1 MGATIIAFGALT
13 RAAPPNRQKRAA
25 MKILLIANKKNP
37 KTLDGLFQVRA
48 YLDSQGIECVDLDVS
63 AIPDSAFPY
72 SGMSCTVIDPSLA
85 DQVDMVITLG
95 GDGTILHGSRI
106 AAVLGAPIMGINYGH
121 LGFLANSADN
131 GVISLVADALAGDIV
146 PESRMNLRVRVE
158 CEGDEEELPEEPR
171 EFYVLN
177 EIVVARGARGHIVDF
192 DFSISGDHIAHM
204 RGDGLIV
211 ATATGSTAYALS
223 AGGPL
228 VGPLHRGMIVV
239 PLVPHT
245 LTTRAIVTE
254 HHDVVE
260 MNLEPGSAST
270 REVSLFADGDA
281 LPFSRPVLN
290 VIVSVGDKPS
300 VLLSRHDKSFY
311 QQISGTFF
319 K

>member
-1 MGATIIAFGALT
+1 
-13 RAAPPNRQKRAA
+13 

-37 KTLDGLFQVRA
+37 KTLDGMFQLMA
-48 YLDSQGIECVDLDVS
+48 YLDSQGIECVNLDVS
-63 AIPDSAFPY
+63 DIPSSAFPY
-72 SGMSCTVIDPSLA
+72 SGMPSSTIDPAL
-85 DQVDMVITLG
+85 DGEVDMVITLG

-106 AAVLGAPIMGINYGH
+106 AAVLNAPIMGINYGH
-121 LGFLANSADN
+121 LGFLANSAEN
-131 GVISLVADALAGDIV
+131 GVISLVADALAGEII
-146 PESRMNLRVRVE
+146 PENRMNLHVCVE
-158 CEGDEEELPEEPR
+158 CEGDDEEPPEEPR

-177 EIVVARGARGHIVDF
+177 EIAIARGALGHIVDF

-245 LTTRAIVTE
+245 LNTRAIVTE

-260 MNLEPGSAST
+260 MSLKAGSAST

-290 VIVSVGDKPS
+290 VVITVGDRPS
-300 VLLSRHDKSFY
+300 ILLNRHEKSFY
-311 QQISGTFF
+311 RQIAATFF
-319 K
+319 S

>member
-1 MGATIIAFGALT
+1 
-13 RAAPPNRQKRAA
+13 
-25 MKILLIANKKNP
+25 MKILLISNKKNS
-37 KTLDGLFQVRA
+37 KSLDGLFQLMA
-48 YLDSQGIECVDLDVS
+48 YLDTQGIEYVDLDVS

-72 SGMSCTVIDPSLA
+72 SGMSCAAIDPALSG
-85 DQVDMVITLG
+85 QVDMVITLG

-121 LGFLANSADN
+121 LGFLANSAEN
-131 GVISLVADALAGDIV
+131 GVIALVADALAGEII
-146 PESRMNLRVRVE
+146 PENRMNLHIQVE
-158 CEGDEEELPEEPR
+158 CEGDDAEPPEEPR
-171 EFYVLN
+171 EFYALN
-177 EIVVARGARGHIVDF
+177 EIVIARGAQGHIVDF

-245 LTTRAIVTE
+245 LNTRAIVTE

-260 MNLEPGSAST
+260 MNLAAGSAPT

-281 LPFSRPVLN
+281 LPFSRPILN

-300 VLLSRHDKSFY
+300 VLLCRHGKSFY